1 MGRCGLVV
9 GIGCCGGNHITLA
22 VHSIFTGSILGFHM
36 SEGATEKP
44 TDKLTHFIQNQN
56 WQKTTQKLK
65 RNTLPVT
72 SVCAGVVWLCGLG
85 AGVVATASS
94 LAPPYD
100 KHTRVKDRKSAVYGK

>member
-9 GIGCCGGNHITLA
+9 VIGCCGYNHIITLA

-36 SEGATEKP
+36 SEGAKEAKGHTY
-44 TDKLTHFIQNQN
+44 THFIQKPN
-56 WQKTTQKLK
+56 WQKTTQILK

-72 SVCAGVVWLCGLG
+72 SVCAEVVWLCGLG

-94 LAPPYD
+94 LAPSWD
-100 KHTRVKDRKSAVYGK
+100 ST